1 MTLSEAARRTLD
13 PATRAYLEELER
25 NASSSKKAEDRWRRK
40 YETLE
45 QRYEVLEER
54 HRLLLFKRFARSSE
68 QEPVGQ
74 QQLFAEAEETAEV
87 PEPDETETTTVPAHE
102 RKKAGRKAI
111 DPRHPRIEIF
121 HDISDEQKRCGCG
134 AELVRIGEEPREI
147 VQVIP
152 EQMWI
157 ERHVYPKYGCH
168 ACEGSGDENRP
179 AVLIAPREATI
190 LPRSIA
196 STALVAFIL
205 VNKFVD
211 HLPFY
216 RQENR
221 FARIGI
227 DISRQDMSN
236 WTIAVA
242 RAIKPLLERFVLM
255 IRGGPFIQMDETPL
269 QVLNEP
275 ERANTTKSYM
285 WLARGGPPQA
295 PVVVYHYSRTRGSDY
310 PRSVLD
316 GFEGYLQAD
325 GYRVYRMLAQEIG
338 FTLVGCWAHARRRF
352 HEAAQASKKAGAAHE
367 GMKHI
372 RRLYEIERELRGEDL
387 SPQEFRD
394 NRREKVQPVLDQFSS
409 WLKAK
414 QQTVVPQSLLGK
426 AVTYALHEWDA
437 LSRYLDRPE
446 ITPDNNAA
454 ENSVRPFV
462 VGRRNWLFSGAPR
475 GAEASCAIYSLIET
489 AKHNGLDPF
498 AYLNYVFQKAPLIHD
513 AEGWDQ
519 LLPNRLDEATLTA
532 ALPTALK

>member
-275 ERANTTKSYM
+275 ERANTTKSL
-285 WLARGGPPQA
+285 LA
-295 PVVVYHYSRTRGSDY
+295 
-310 PRSVLD
+310 
-316 GFEGYLQAD
+316 AD
-325 GYRVYRMLAQEIG
+325 
-338 FTLVGCWAHARRRF
+338 RRR
-352 HEAAQASKKAGAAHE
+352 
-367 GMKHI
+367 
-372 RRLYEIERELRGEDL
+372 RR
-387 SPQEFRD
+387 
-394 NRREKVQPVLDQFSS
+394 
-409 WLKAK
+409 
-414 QQTVVPQSLLGK
+414 
-426 AVTYALHEWDA
+426 
-437 LSRYLDRPE
+437 
-446 ITPDNNAA
+446 
-454 ENSVRPFV
+454 
-462 VGRRNWLFSGAPR
+462 
-475 GAEASCAIYSLIET
+475 
-489 AKHNGLDPF
+489 
-498 AYLNYVFQKAPLIHD
+498 
-513 AEGWDQ
+513 
-519 LLPNRLDEATLTA
+519 
-532 ALPTALK
+532 